1 MKFRNY
7 TIYIVGLLLV
17 ACSPTY
23 TLQSYN
29 DEVIGI
35 QAGVDSTILAI
46 ITPYQVRIEDQM
58 NEVLTYTKHD
68 LEKGKPQ
75 STIGNFVT
83 DLCLNYADAHI
94 CVMNNGG
101 LRTTISKGEI
111 TRGKLYELMPFENEL
126 VVLEL
131 NKDDYIGLLNYI
143 GSRGGEPFSGITI
156 AINKDGKILSNSWP
170 VNFEKGEKVRVLTSD
185 YLANGGDEMSF
196 FHEKEQQ
203 KVGLKLR
210 DAIIDYC
217 SKTDTIDVQLD
228 NRIKILENE

>member
-1 MKFRNY
+1 MR
-7 TIYIVGLLLV
+7 
-17 ACSPTY
+17 
-23 TLQSYN
+23 TLA
-29 DEVIGI
+29 VIGHLFPI
-35 QAGVDSTILAI
+35 YTSIIYRVDSTILAI

-58 NEVLTYTKHD
+58 NEVLTYTKND

-196 FHEKEQQ
+196 FH
-203 KVGLKLR
+203 
-210 DAIIDYC
+210 
-217 SKTDTIDVQLD
+217 
-228 NRIKILENE
+228 

>member
-17 ACSPTY
+17 ACSPNY

-46 ITPYQVRIEDQM
+46 ITPYQVKIEDQM
-58 NEVLTYTKHD
+58 NEVLTYTKND